1 MLQLHEGTRVE
12 SADGEHVG
20 DIDRLVVD
28 PSGQRVSHV
37 VIRKGVF
44 FRVDRVIP
52 VDVIEQADESVAR
65 LRPNVD
71 AEELPPFEEEHYVS
85 LDPATASEL
94 GYPEGPSLAWAHP
107 MSPGAEYPMYP
118 TYPYSARVEI
128 EQNVPDDSAVIERG
142 SHVLTLDGEDVGSIR
157 EVAIDE
163 RGNLSHVTVD
173 PGWFKDETVIPAH
186 WIRKVDEGSI
196 MIGLGAETLRTR

>member
-52 VDVIEQADESVAR
+52 IDVIEQADESVAR

-71 AEELPPFEEEHYVS
+71 AEDLPAFEEEHYVP
-85 LDPATASEL
+85 LDPATTSEL
-94 GYPEGPSLAWAHP
+94 GYPEGPSLAWAYP
-107 MSPGAEYPMYP
+107 MSPGAGYPMYP
-118 TYPYSARVEI
+118 TYPYSARVEV
-128 EQNVPDDSAVIERG
+128 EQNVPVDSAVIERG
-142 SHVLTLDGEDVGSIR
+142 SHVLTLDGEDVGTIR

-186 WIRKVDEGSI
+186 WIRQVDEDSI
-196 MIGLGAETLRTR
+196 MIGLGAQTLRTR